1 MTSERKIA
9 SNRAN
14 ARASAGPKT
23 VGGRLR
29 TKRNALRHGLTLPVA
44 SNRALSDEVEALARE
59 IAQPHSTAEI
69 RELARR
75 VAEAQIDLHRA
86 RYARH
91 ELLSHA
97 LSNPSYNSRASMR
110 EKGAVLNSL
119 LRENAPFVPWSVLV
133 NYVTSTPEGPHKLAT
148 ILAEEVKHLAA
159 IDRYER
165 RARSRRGT
173 ALRALDEAR
182 WRLFSNP
189 D

>member
-1 MTSERKIA
+1 
-9 SNRAN
+9 
-14 ARASAGPKT
+14 
-23 VGGRLR
+23 
-29 TKRNALRHGLTLPVA
+29 
-44 SNRALSDEVEALARE
+44 
-59 IAQPHSTAEI
+59 
-69 RELARR
+69 
-75 VAEAQIDLHRA
+75 
-86 RYARH
+86 
-91 ELLSHA
+91 
-97 LSNPSYNSRASMR
+97 LSNPSYDSRASMR

-159 IDRYER
+159 MDRYER